1 MQLNTQLSKQFNA
14 TDFIVDKAEQ
24 PVARLLLAHGAGA
37 PMDSDYLQQLAKQLA
52 AQGIEV
58 WRFNFGYMAKTV
70 AGKKQP
76 PSKVA
81 TLLQEIAAA
90 IRTLPDD
97 LPLFIGGKSMGGR
110 VATLLAAD
118 AAVVDKP
125 LLPGK
130 VQGVLAF
137 GYPFCPPAKK
147 QLGIEPRTLHFAKLQ
162 QPLLIVQGDR
172 DAFGMPED
180 LAGYSW
186 PLVEI
191 SWLEGGDHDL
201 KTLKRHSHTQSQLL
215 TQTAAIASIFIRR
228 TFC

>member
-1 MQLNTQLSKQFNA
+1 MTTQLNTQFNT

-24 PVARLLLAHGAGA
+24 PFARLLLAHGAGA

-52 AQGIEV
+52 AQGVEV

-81 TLLQEIAAA
+81 TLLLEIAVL
-90 IRTLPDD
+90 ISKLPDD

-118 AAVVDKP
+118 ITAFP
-125 LLPGK
+125 EQ

-147 QLGIEPRTLHFAKLQ
+147 QLGITPRTAHFANLQ
-162 QPLLIVQGDR
+162 KPLLIVQGER
-172 DAFGMPED
+172 DDFGGPED
-180 LAGYSW
+180 LNGCSW

-201 KTLKRHSHTQSQLL
+201 KTLKRHGQTQAQLL
-215 TQTAAIASIFIRR
+215 AQAAVATAAFVRR
-228 TFC
+228 IIPVTK

>member
-1 MQLNTQLSKQFNA
+1 MA
-14 TDFIVDKAEQ
+14 
-24 PVARLLLAHGAGA
+24 
-37 PMDSDYLQQLAKQLA
+37 SDYLQQLAQQLA

-81 TLLQEIAAA
+81 TLLQEMLAVINAM
-90 IRTLPDD
+90 PND
-97 LPLFIGGKSMGGR
+97 LPIFMGGKSMGGR

-118 AAVVDKP
+118 KTAFPVQ
-125 LLPGK
+125 

-147 QLGIEPRTLHFAKLQ
+147 ALGIAPRTGHFSALQ
-162 QPLLIVQGDR
+162 RPLLIVQGER
-172 DAFGMPED
+172 DAFGGPED
-180 LAGYSW
+180 LNSSGW

-191 SWLEGGDHDL
+191 SWLDGGDHDL
-201 KTLKRHSHTQSQLL
+201 KTLKRHRQTQAQLL
-215 TQTAAIASIFIRR
+215 AQASLVAGTFVRR
-228 TFC
+228 LLAVTK

>member
-1 MQLNTQLSKQFNA
+1 MPLNT

-24 PVARLLLAHGAGA
+24 PIARLLLAHGAGA
-37 PMDSDYLQQLAKQLA
+37 PMASDYLQQLAQQLA

-58 WRFNFGYMAKTV
+58 WRFNFCYMAKTV

-81 TLLQEIAAA
+81 TLLLEMVSVISNM
-90 IRTLPDD
+90 PND
-97 LPLFIGGKSMGGR
+97 LPLLIGGKSMGGR

-118 AAVVDKP
+118 ITMFPVQ
-125 LLPGK
+125 

-147 QLGIEPRTLHFAKLQ
+147 QLGITPRTGHFSALQ
-162 QPLLIVQGDR
+162 KPLLIVQGDR
-172 DAFGMPED
+172 DAFGGPED
-180 LAGYSW
+180 LAGCSW

-201 KTLKRHSHTQSQLL
+201 KTLKRHGQTQAQLL
-215 TQTAAIASIFIRR
+215 VQAATAASAFVRR
-228 TFC
+228 IMPVTK